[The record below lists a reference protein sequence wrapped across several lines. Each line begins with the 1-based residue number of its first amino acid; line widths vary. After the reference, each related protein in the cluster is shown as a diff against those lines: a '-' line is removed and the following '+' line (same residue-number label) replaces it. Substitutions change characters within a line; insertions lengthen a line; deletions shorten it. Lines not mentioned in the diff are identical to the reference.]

1 MYMRVT
7 RGRWPDPATLDTEA
21 GRQVLQDQIAAVTRL
36 PGNQS
41 YVTGLDGASGWA
53 IAVSTWDTEEHAR
66 FSLDAVGDVP
76 SRLQA
81 LGLQL
86 EPSEFFEVTTPS

>member
-7 RGRWPDPATLDTEA
+7 RGRWPDPATVDGEA
-21 GRQVLQDQIAAVTRL
+21 GRCCKILVAAVKRL
-36 PGNQS
+36 PGNQCH
-41 YVTGLDGASGWA
+41 VTGVDRGSGRTV
-53 IAVSTWDTEEHAR
+53 AVSTWDSDEHAR
-66 FSLDAVGDVP
+66 FTLDAVGDVP

-86 EPSEFFEVTTPS
+86 EPSEFFEVTTPT

>member
-7 RGRWPDPATLDTEA
+7 QGRWPDLTALDAEA
-21 GRQVLQDQIAAVTRL
+21 GKQVLQDLVTTIKRL
-36 PGNQS
+36 PGNQR
-41 YVTGLDGASGWA
+41 YETAVDRASGQA
-53 IAVSTWDTEEHAR
+53 ITVSTWDTEEHAR
-66 FSLDAVGDVP
+66 FTLGTVGDVP

-86 EPSEFFEVTTPS
+86 EPSEIFEVTTPA

>member
-21 GRQVLQDQIAAVTRL
+21 GRQVLQDLIAAVTRL

-41 YVTGLDGASGWA
+41 YVTGMDRANGRTV
-53 IAVSTWDTEEHAR
+53 AVSTWDTEEHAR
-66 FSLDAVGDVP
+66 FTLDAVGDVP

-86 EPSEFFEVTTPS
+86 EPSEFFEVTSPT

>member
-1 MYMRVT
+1 MYMRST
-7 RGRWPDPATLDTEA
+7 RGRWPDPAVIDGEA
-21 GRQVLQDQIAAVTRL
+21 GRQVLQDLIAAVKRL

-41 YVTGLDGASGWA
+41 YVAGVDRASGQTL
-53 IAVSTWDTEEHAR
+53 AVSTWDTEEHAR
-66 FSLDAVGDVP
+66 FTLDAVGDIP

-86 EPSEFFEVTTPS
+86 QPSEFFEVPIS

>member
-7 RGRWPDPATLDTEA
+7 RGRWPDPATVDGEA
-21 GRQVLQDQIAAVTRL
+21 GRQVSGSGRQAAVTDVDR
-36 PGNQS
+36 G
-41 YVTGLDGASGWA
+41 SGRTV
-53 IAVSTWDTEEHAR
+53 AVSTWDSDEHAR
-66 FSLDAVGDVP
+66 FTLDAVGDVP

-86 EPSEFFEVTTPS
+86 EPSEFFEVTTPT